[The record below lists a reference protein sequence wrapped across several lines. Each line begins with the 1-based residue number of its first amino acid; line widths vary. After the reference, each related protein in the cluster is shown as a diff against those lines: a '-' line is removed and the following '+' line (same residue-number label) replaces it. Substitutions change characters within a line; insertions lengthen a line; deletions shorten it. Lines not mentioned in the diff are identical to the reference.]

1 MLTYTPVFTENLD
14 AYNSKL
20 YRAICNEG
28 SSRSS
33 KTYSEMQLMAY
44 ISLQPE
50 IFGGKEISVVSPS
63 LPHLKKGA
71 RKDFLDIADNWNFFN
86 EEAFN
91 RTDNKYNFKKGYIE
105 FFGADDSKKV
115 RGPGRDI
122 LVINEANLISH
133 ETYIQL
139 AMRTTETIF
148 LDYNPA
154 DEFSYVYAIADKD
167 GNKKIHSTYLNNK
180 GNLSKW
186 QIEEIESLRDA
197 DENLWKVYGLGLRGT
212 SSETIYT
219 HWKIT
224 DHFPE
229 VNDWCYG
236 LDFGFNHPNAL
247 IKVGF
252 DDRAVFWDEI
262 IYESKM
268 TTDDLIYAMKTLGV
282 VKSRAMYCDHARPE
296 TIEEL
301 RRAGFNAKPAD
312 KSVIDGINCVKA
324 KPLYITRS
332 SVNTIKEARSYKWM
346 VDKDGLVKDKEP
358 VKFKDDAMDAGRYG
372 TYTHSFRPKTKWV
385 MEDME
390 L

>member
-1 MLTYTPVFTENLD
+1 MPTYTPVFKANLD
-14 AYNSKL
+14 AYESHI

-33 KTYSEMQLMAY
+33 KTYSEMQLACW
-44 ISLQPE
+44 ISQQPE
-50 IFGGKEISVVSPS
+50 KYGGKEISVVSPS

-71 RKDFLDIADNWNFFN
+71 RKDFLDIADDWGFFN
-86 EEAFN
+86 EDSFN

-105 FFGADDSKKV
+105 FFGADDSKKT

-122 LVINEANLISH
+122 LIINEANLIPH

-154 DEFSYVYAIADKD
+154 DEYSYVYNIADKD
-167 GNKKIHSTYLNNK
+167 GNKRIHSTYLNNK

-186 QIEEIESLRDA
+186 QIEEIESLKDA

-219 HWKIT
+219 HWKMC

-247 IKVGF
+247 IKCGF
-252 DDRAVFWDEI
+252 TDSTVFWDEI

-282 VKSRAMYCDHARPE
+282 VKSRSIYCDHARPE

-312 KSVIDGINCVKA
+312 KSVIDGINCIKA
-324 KPLYITRS
+324 KPLFVTRQ
-332 SVNTIKEARSYKWM
+332 SVNTIKELRSYKWM
-346 VDKDGLVKDKEP
+346 VDKDGIVKDKEP

-372 TYTHSFRPKTKWV
+372 TYTHSFRPKTKWII
-385 MEDME
+385 EDVD